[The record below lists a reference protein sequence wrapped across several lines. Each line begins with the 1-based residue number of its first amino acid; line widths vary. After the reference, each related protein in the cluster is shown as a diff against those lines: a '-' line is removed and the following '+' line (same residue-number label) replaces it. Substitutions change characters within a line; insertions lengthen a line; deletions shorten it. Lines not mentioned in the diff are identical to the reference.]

1 MILIT
6 SQSIVG
12 KLVKLTKNRNTMT
25 LQEYLET
32 KLGEMASQ
40 DPNFRE
46 RYEDKKKS
54 MKDCLLYVTQQA
66 RKQAIRGCAAISD
79 EDVLQMAVHYYQ
91 EKDVEP
97 TKETAQAK
105 VVAAAPKDNK
115 PKTAVLIP
123 KPQPKKKAKKVDNSL
138 QLDLFGEF

>member
-1 MILIT
+1 
-6 SQSIVG
+6 
-12 KLVKLTKNRNTMT
+12 MT

-54 MKDCLLYVTQQA
+54 MTNCLCYVTQQA
-66 RKQAIRGCAAISD
+66 RKQAIKGCAAISD

-91 EKDVEP
+91 EKDVNP
-97 TKETAQAK
+97 TKDTPQAK
-105 VVAAAPKDNK
+105 IVAAPKEDK
-115 PKTAVLIP
+115 PQPVLIP

-138 QLDLFGEF
+138 QLDLFGGM

>member
-1 MILIT
+1 
-6 SQSIVG
+6 
-12 KLVKLTKNRNTMT
+12 MT

-40 DPNFRE
+40 DANFRE

-54 MKDCLLYVTQQA
+54 MKDCLLYITQQA

-91 EKDVEP
+91 EKDVNP
-97 TKETAQAK
+97 AKDTTPQAK
-105 VVAAAPKDNK
+105 VVAAAPKQEK
-115 PKTAVLIP
+115 PQPVLIP